1 MVLELTKLE
10 YPKKWQIANYYT
22 NSVSGPNISNIH
34 ANGPFWPFYPY
45 LGVIY
50 IYIYKLLSL
59 QLQINIKKCFSN
71 IFFPRNQNILGPSII
86 HVIQEIFETQATPED
101 WGITNI
107 ALIPKVD
114 HLDMITQFHPISL
127 CITLHKLVSRIILQ
141 RLKPYITEIINPCQ
155 VVFVLGRRTSDNI
168 ILVQEIMRMMVRKTG
183 PKGHMTL
190 KLDLDKAY
198 D

>member
-1 MVLELTKLE
+1 MGLITHDSLALPLPRC
-10 YPKKWQIANYYT
+10 YIY
-22 NSVSGPNISNIH
+22 
-34 ANGPFWPFYPY
+34 
-45 LGVIY
+45 IY

-59 QLQINIKKCFSN
+59 QLQINITKCFSN
-71 IFFPRNQNILGPSII
+71 IFFQRNQNILDPSII
-86 HVIQEIFETQATPED
+86 HVIQEIFETQATPEN

-155 VVFVLGRRTSDNI
+155 VVFVLGRRMSDNI
-168 ILVQEIMRMMVRKTG
+168 ILVQEIMHMMVRKTG
-183 PKGHMTL
+183 PKGHVTL